1 MESDTCGHL
10 IYQQAEEDFL
20 ARLTQ
25 EFPDDSMDRDDV
37 EDVEDESDESEEE
50 EEQRRG
56 KAKQNGTRRS
66 RGTNSPVERRT
77 DVVSTVKALQQ
88 KGEVEYVVSVEGEI
102 WNTECDY
109 GLDVTGMSGP
119 LLWLQSCL
127 NRTADDR
134 QHDGEFNSHIS
145 VFHCMDMCVCVF
157 KIIAWF
163 SRFVLSRASGP
174 SDWGQ
179 WRRHGEQEF
188 PQAAAQTGFTSS
200 CKRTGVCLCVCR
212 IIL

>member
-1 MESDTCGHL
+1 MESDTRGHP

-102 WNTECDY
+102 
-109 GLDVTGMSGP
+109 
-119 LLWLQSCL
+119 
-127 NRTADDR
+127 
-134 QHDGEFNSHIS
+134 
-145 VFHCMDMCVCVF
+145 
-157 KIIAWF
+157 
-163 SRFVLSRASGP
+163 
-174 SDWGQ
+174 
-179 WRRHGEQEF
+179 
-188 PQAAAQTGFTSS
+188 
-200 CKRTGVCLCVCR
+200 
-212 IIL
+212 

>member
-1 MESDTCGHL
+1 MESDTRGHP

-56 KAKQNGTRRS
+56 KPKQNGTRRS

-102 WNTECDY
+102 
-109 GLDVTGMSGP
+109 
-119 LLWLQSCL
+119 
-127 NRTADDR
+127 
-134 QHDGEFNSHIS
+134 
-145 VFHCMDMCVCVF
+145 
-157 KIIAWF
+157 
-163 SRFVLSRASGP
+163 
-174 SDWGQ
+174 
-179 WRRHGEQEF
+179 
-188 PQAAAQTGFTSS
+188 
-200 CKRTGVCLCVCR
+200 
-212 IIL
+212 